1 MLNRMSM
8 RRRRSMDVRSSRDR
22 STVRFGPE
30 CVRLS
35 EVSKPD
41 RWSRHGYPGG
51 WRQRCFEARV
61 ERVPSGHGGHLRNG
75 YRRSLPAAFVV
86 NGVSITLVFGWRASS
101 VRSEPDAGA
110 KHGMCKAGWPT
121 GMSNPSQRC
130 MHFRRDGTDR
140 HGLWA
145 TCFRRHPKGLSVERF
160 RTREVTQPQPSGWA

>member
-1 MLNRMSM
+1 M
-8 RRRRSMDVRSSRDR
+8 
-22 STVRFGPE
+22 
-30 CVRLS
+30 
-35 EVSKPD
+35 
-41 RWSRHGYPGG
+41 
-51 WRQRCFEARV
+51 
-61 ERVPSGHGGHLRNG
+61 
-75 YRRSLPAAFVV
+75 PAAFVV